1 MGISLQTFL
10 ELALNN
16 IKVYN
21 SNGLLLFEGEPN
33 AISGNI
39 LDREVADFDCEM
51 GCILTVTVK

>member
-21 SNGLLLFEGEPN
+21 SNGLLLFEGEPSV
-33 AISGNI
+33 ISGNI
-39 LDREVADFDCEM
+39 LDREVVDFDCEM
-51 GCILTVTVK
+51 GCVITVKVK